1 MRTPAALWRLLGLRR
16 FSMSRNSLRHGE
28 IETRR
33 RGESLLGVPTSCMP
47 TSKLSPRP
55 RVPASPRR
63 ALLLV
68 AFCLLASGCGVRF
81 DMQDQPRYK
90 AYKKNEFFSDNRAS
104 RNLPEGT
111 VARGFLKEDKA
122 LHTGK
127 IDNPDPNAQVTT
139 TTDATGNTLVSSFP
153 NDIDEFPVPVT
164 KELIDRG
171 EDRYN
176 IYCIVC
182 HGPVGKGDG
191 MIVRRG
197 FPQPPTYHDDRLRNA
212 PVGHFFDV
220 MTNGW
225 GKMNS
230 YSDKLTAADRWAVVA
245 YIRALQLSQNPE
257 ETLRMNSN
265 SNTNTA
271 APAATSSSNAT
282 ANSNGGAH

>member
-1 MRTPAALWRLLGLRR
+1 MSKNNLEVKRQKAKGKMKNGSAVPVRLT
-16 FSMSRNSLRHGE
+16 FSFF
-28 IETRR
+28 
-33 RGESLLGVPTSCMP
+33 LLTF
-47 TSKLSPRP
+47 
-55 RVPASPRR
+55 
-63 ALLLV
+63 
-68 AFCLLASGCGVRF
+68 AFLTGCGVRF

-90 AYKKNEFFSDNRAS
+90 AYKENTFFADKRGS
-104 RNLPEGT
+104 RNLPDGV
-111 VARGFLKEDKA
+111 VARGFLKDDKA

-127 IDNPDPNAQVTT
+127 IDNPNLSAPVQT
-139 TTDATGNTLVSSFP
+139 TTDASGNTLVSSFP

-171 EDRYN
+171 EDRFN

-182 HGPVGKGDG
+182 HGQFGNGDG

-220 MTNGW
+220 ITNGW

-230 YSDKLTAADRWAVVA
+230 YADKLSAADRWAVVA
-245 YIRALQLSQNPE
+245 YIRALQVSQNPE
-257 ETLRMNSN
+257 ETLKMNSS

-271 APAATSSSNAT
+271 APAAHNSPNANT
-282 ANSNGGAH
+282 HGGER